1 MATKAYQ
8 LGLDLLASC
17 FLYELAHWL
26 GSFCDVHRSF
36 QLLPP
41 ENSSSSWVNSNSAI
55 SDCSWYW
62 FFCPE
67 ICCKLMCH
75 CGKLKE
81 AAQKEDCQQWH
92 LNWSPL
98 FQKCIFEPYQLYV
111 VHNRGSLKRQTVIL
125 GRYSLSFFHNV
136 HGKYT
141 INRTGFKYFRFFKST
156 V

>member
-1 MATKAYQ
+1 MSTVAF
-8 LGLDLLASC
+8 SC
-17 FLYELAHWL
+17 FL
-26 GSFCDVHRSF
+26 
-36 QLLPP
+36 PK
-41 ENSSSSWVNSNSAI
+41 NSSSSWVNSNSTI
-55 SDCSWYW
+55 FDCSWYW

-81 AAQKEDCQQWH
+81 AAQKEDCQQQH
-92 LNWSPL
+92 LNWSSL
-98 FQKCIFEPYQLYV
+98 FQKCIFEPYQLYM

-141 INRTGFKYFRFFKST
+141 INRTGFKYSRFFKST
-156 V
+156 VQFKWVYGLSEWPHQKADWKAVITESED